1 MKIEIQLNQIS
12 LLIKGLCLLDGFFV
26 CGMMVL
32 RLNKDI
38 TEKIPFKIII
48 IYRGLS
54 SIKGVSFEK
63 NTLISSVVFHQD
75 FNNPEVFR
83 SNL

>member
-1 MKIEIQLNQIS
+1 
-12 LLIKGLCLLDGFFV
+12 GF
-26 CGMMVL
+26 L
-32 RLNKDI
+32 
-38 TEKIPFKIII
+38 
-48 IYRGLS
+48 